1 MKKHNPSNGQ
11 NDKLVHWWLLVHF
24 SHFGGLQNK
33 RLINYYFTFFKK
45 KNLISFSFPF
55 PLVFSH
61 FLSFHY
67 FFFFSFHVSFL
78 FVGFFFYTTTSSQ
91 NNSLL
96 LLMLLLFCD
105 DTHWC
110 VFLCL
115 GVSRNHHHPFFAITT
130 PSPSFNDP
138 PCKSH
143 S

>member
-45 KNLISFSFPF
+45 KNLTSFSFPF

-67 FFFFSFHVSFL
+67 FFFFFLPCFFSFCWFFLSYNNKLLEQLIIIIDVVVILWWYSLVCFFVFGGVKEPSSSF
-78 FVGFFFYTTTSSQ
+78 
-91 NNSLL
+91 
-96 LLMLLLFCD
+96 FC
-105 DTHWC
+105 
-110 VFLCL
+110 
-115 GVSRNHHHPFFAITT
+115 HHHPF
-130 PSPSFNDP
+130 SELQWS
-138 PCKSH
+138 SM
-143 S
+143 